1 MFKKLLPV
9 LALVL
14 AACSSD
20 DPTPEPSVGTISGFE
35 KGVYVLN
42 EGNMGAN
49 KASLDFLDTKN
60 DQFYADVFT
69 RNNPE
74 AILSL
79 GDAGNDLKI
88 HQQCLYAVINGSNKV
103 EVMTAAAARSLGQVN
118 VDSPRSI
125 AFDSKG
131 NAYVSSFVGPASE
144 QPRGSVVRFDVS
156 TLKITG
162 TVTVGVGP
170 EEMAV
175 VGDSLYVAN
184 SYNYDSGIYDNTISI
199 IDLNTFEVVGA
210 IEVAPN
216 MHHLRLDS
224 KGNMWVNSRGNYA
237 DILPALY
244 RLTRQGK
251 GWTVEKTQA
260 ECSNFA
266 IAGTTIYM
274 YSQTWDAD
282 WNASYTYST
291 LNTETLA
298 VGPSFIKDA
307 NEIKTPYAIAVS
319 PAGDIYITDAKNYTS
334 SGSLRRYNKDGTFK
348 QVYTTGDLP
357 GHLAFWN

>member
-1 MFKKLLPV
+1 MFKKLLPI
-9 LALVL
+9 LALAL

-20 DPTPEPSVGTISGFE
+20 DPTTEPTVGTISGFE

-49 KASLDFLDTKN
+49 KASLDFLDLKN
-60 DQFYADVFT
+60 DEFISDVYT

-88 HQQCLYAVINGSNKV
+88 FQQCLYAVINGSNKV
-103 EVMTAAAARSLGQVN
+103 EVMTATAARRLGQVN

-125 AFDSKG
+125 AFDSRG
-131 NAYVSSFVGPASE
+131 NAYVSSFVGPASD
-144 QPRGSVVRFDVS
+144 QPRGSVVRFDIS
-156 TLKITG
+156 TLQITG
-162 TVTVGVGP
+162 TLTVGVGP
-170 EEMAV
+170 EEMVV

-199 IDLNTFEVVGA
+199 INLQSFEVVGA

-224 KGNMWVNSRGNYA
+224 DGNMWVNSRGNYA
-237 DILPALY
+237 DIMPALY

-251 GWTVEKTQA
+251 TWTVEKTQA

-266 IAGTTIYM
+266 IAGNTIYM

-282 WNASYTYST
+282 WNATYTYST
-291 LNTETLA
+291 LNTKTLA
-298 VGPSFIKDA
+298 VGPSFISDA
-307 NEIKTPYAIAVS
+307 GAIKTPYAIAVS

-334 SGSLRRYNKDGTFK
+334 SGTLRRYTPEGTLR
-348 QVYTTGDLP
+348 QMYTTGDLP
-357 GHLAFWN
+357 GHIAFWN